1 MGIISEK
8 EGNFMS
14 SAELYQAALKMS
26 LMRNA
31 SFGFRLAFNY
41 LKTRKFVRC
50 MKV

>member
-14 SAELYQAALKMS
+14 ATEHYQAPLKMS

-31 SFGFRLAFNY
+31 SVGFRLAFNY
-41 LKTRKFVRC
+41 LKTRRFVRC
-50 MKV
+50 IL